1 MADIGKT
8 AEQALAELRVQ
19 FDALLAERDSLRVE
33 RDDLNAKLDALLKQ
47 IYGRRSERYV
57 DDGHPLLPF
66 DEPTDPPPPPHVDEA
81 PDGDDPLEEP
91 RGRKPRKRGAP
102 RLPADLDR
110 VIEDVAPSEAEL
122 RCSCCGEPRTII
134 GYEETEKLE
143 YRPANCYLRV
153 IRRPKLACKAHEEAG
168 VVTPSLPPQVIDKG
182 LAGETMLAQVITAK
196 YRDHLPLY
204 RQAGIYARQ
213 GVDIPESTLG
223 DWIRQ
228 GSDVLQGVVAAIAR
242 QAFASGYVST
252 DDTKVTLL
260 TKESAT
266 GSKPAHL
273 WVYAAE
279 QHGDVMFD
287 FTRGRGG
294 DGPRRV
300 LAGFK
305 GYLQADAYSA
315 YDNLFGS
322 GDIVEV
328 GCMAH
333 ARRKF
338 RDALDTAPEFARPAM
353 QAIQALYHVER
364 QCKALELSNDQRFA
378 KRQVE
383 SKSTFDALRAW
394 IAELK
399 SRTLPKSPIG
409 KATKYFD
416 RHADALGRF
425 LESGR
430 LEIDNNRCERAMRQ
444 VAVGRKNWLF
454 AGSEEGGQRAA
465 TLYSLTV
472 SCWELGVD
480 PYAYLSDVL
489 RRVNST
495 PDAEFATLTPRLWAA
510 ARRS

>member
-66 DEPTDPPPPPHVDEA
+66 DEPEDPPPPPHVDEA

-204 RQAGIYARQ
+204 RNC
-213 GVDIPESTLG
+213 
-223 DWIRQ
+223 
-228 GSDVLQGVVAAIAR
+228 
-242 QAFASGYVST
+242 
-252 DDTKVTLL
+252 
-260 TKESAT
+260 SAT
-266 GSKPAHL
+266 CTGSQRRF
-273 WVYAAE
+273 E
-279 QHGDVMFD
+279 
-287 FTRGRGG
+287 GR
-294 DGPRRV
+294 RRQ
-300 LAGFK
+300 LPSEG
-305 GYLQADAYSA
+305 QIAD
-315 YDNLFGS
+315 N
-322 GDIVEV
+322 
-328 GCMAH
+328 
-333 ARRKF
+333 
-338 RDALDTAPEFARPAM
+338 ALDG
-353 QAIQALYHVER
+353 
-364 QCKALELSNDQRFA
+364 D
-378 KRQVE
+378 
-383 SKSTFDALRAW
+383 LRALGFGGL
-394 IAELK
+394 AQ
-399 SRTLPKSPIG
+399 PSPPS
-409 KATKYFD
+409 A
-416 RHADALGRF
+416 GR
-425 LESGR
+425 
-430 LEIDNNRCERAMRQ
+430 
-444 VAVGRKNWLF
+444 
-454 AGSEEGGQRAA
+454 
-465 TLYSLTV
+465 
-472 SCWELGVD
+472 
-480 PYAYLSDVL
+480 
-489 RRVNST
+489 
-495 PDAEFATLTPRLWAA
+495 
-510 ARRS
+510 

>member
-1 MADIGKT
+1 M
-8 AEQALAELRVQ
+8 
-19 FDALLAERDSLRVE
+19 
-33 RDDLNAKLDALLKQ
+33 
-47 IYGRRSERYV
+47 
-57 DDGHPLLPF
+57 
-66 DEPTDPPPPPHVDEA
+66 
-81 PDGDDPLEEP
+81 
-91 RGRKPRKRGAP
+91 
-102 RLPADLDR
+102 
-110 VIEDVAPSEAEL
+110 
-122 RCSCCGEPRTII
+122 
-134 GYEETEKLE
+134 
-143 YRPANCYLRV
+143 
-153 IRRPKLACKAHEEAG
+153 
-168 VVTPSLPPQVIDKG
+168 
-182 LAGETMLAQVITAK
+182 
-196 YRDHLPLY
+196 
-204 RQAGIYARQ
+204 
-213 GVDIPESTLG
+213 
-223 DWIRQ
+223 
-228 GSDVLQGVVAAIAR
+228 
-242 QAFASGYVST
+242 
-252 DDTKVTLL
+252 
-260 TKESAT
+260 
-266 GSKPAHL
+266 

-409 KATKYFD
+409 KATKPLRPACRRARTIPRERTTRD
-416 RHADALGRF
+416 RQQPLRTRNAPGGRGSQE
-425 LESGR
+425 LVVR
-430 LEIDNNRCERAMRQ
+430 RQ
-444 VAVGRKNWLF
+444 
-454 AGSEEGGQRAA
+454 
-465 TLYSLTV
+465 
-472 SCWELGVD
+472 
-480 PYAYLSDVL
+480 
-489 RRVNST
+489 
-495 PDAEFATLTPRLWAA
+495 
-510 ARRS
+510 